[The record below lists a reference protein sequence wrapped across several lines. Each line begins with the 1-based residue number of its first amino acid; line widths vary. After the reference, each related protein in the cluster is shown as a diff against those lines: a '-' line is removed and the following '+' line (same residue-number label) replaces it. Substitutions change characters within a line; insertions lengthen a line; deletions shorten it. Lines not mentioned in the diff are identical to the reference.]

1 MKQYSSSAFTLQEL
15 EHILFQVPYIK
26 KNILLLSDTS
36 VINSLPTIGWT
47 CCVMQMN
54 IAMPTAKISQTVK
67 EKLPFFRNWT
77 GIVYSFELHLI
88 FATDKYSE

>member
-1 MKQYSSSAFTLQEL
+1 
-15 EHILFQVPYIK
+15 
-26 KNILLLSDTS
+26 
-36 VINSLPTIGWT
+36 
-47 CCVMQMN
+47 MQMN